1 MDAVSYHSV
10 SKDAK
15 MSITTAKTV
24 TYTWVF
30 TDVYE
35 VKDGKMFNA
44 LAMRIEIRH
53 MQDV

>member
-15 MSITTAKTV
+15 MSIITVKTV

-35 VKDGKMFNA
+35 IKDGKMFNVT
-44 LAMRIEIRH
+44 AMRSAIC
-53 MQDV
+53 